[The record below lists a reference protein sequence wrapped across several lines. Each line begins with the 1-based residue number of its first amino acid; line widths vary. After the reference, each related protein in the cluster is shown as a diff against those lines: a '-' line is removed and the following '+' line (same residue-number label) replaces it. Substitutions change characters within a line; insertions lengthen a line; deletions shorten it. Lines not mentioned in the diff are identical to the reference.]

1 MRLNREKIQRM
12 IDAQGGSSGGG
23 GMSSAALEGMLAMYA
38 TRQWVG
44 ENFLNVKEGGTVEAP
59 VTFQEAVTL
68 EKTLAVTG
76 AVTMASTLAVTGNIT
91 MGSKLVATQEWTNLN
106 YVSIAFFS
114 RLFQAYNGN
123 TAVNPNDTTTAIDNI
138 KAMFGFWTNFY
149 ISALG
154 TGGASTLGLR
164 LSQLDDVNV
173 AGVTNGQVLTWNSAQ
188 SKWIA
193 STPSSGVDMSQV
205 WAAMAAVD
213 ATKKI
218 DNSHL
223 KLDTFFTDFSNAS
236 NNNTSITIGGVTKS
250 IVIGYATNAGDA
262 ATLGGTAKSG
272 LLTDFSNATG
282 ADTGKVS
289 ITVGGVTKLLSVD
302 AATLGGTAKS
312 GLFTD
317 LSSTWATNLSAT
329 IGGTTLI
336 VGSLN
341 ADYAGQLRDTRTIW
355 GQNFNGTADVSGDLY
370 LNGSNLRLLDN
381 GSSADCYIVGYRTG
395 NSSKIGVS
403 VEGSSLFEFNDEEF
417 YSVHGIYAGTYVTAL
432 SDIRFKEVVNRFQ
445 LDVETIAKASL
456 IQYRWKDKRDD
467 VLHVGGI
474 AQEWQKILP
483 ETVHE
488 DKEGRLSMDY
498 GVIAFTSAVSLA
510 RRIQDQQKEIG
521 DLREKNA
528 QLERRLQRLESM
540 FAVDV
545 D

>member
-1 MRLNREKIQRM
+1 MRINREKIQRM

-23 GMSSAALEGMLAMYA
+23 GMSSAALESMLAMYA

-44 ENFLNVKEGGTVEAP
+44 ENFLNVKEGGTVEAA

-76 AVTMASTLAVTGNIT
+76 AVTMASTLDVTGNIT

-123 TAVNPNDTTTAIDNI
+123 TAVNPNDTTTAIDSI

-149 ISALG
+149 VTALG

-173 AGVTNGQVLTWNSAQ
+173 AGVTNGQVLTWNTSTG
-188 SKWIA
+188 KWIA
-193 STPSSGVDMSQV
+193 STPSSGVDMATV

-223 KLDTFFTDFSNAS
+223 NLSTFFTDLSNTNDNKIS
-236 NNNTSITIGGVTKS
+236 VTIGGVTKTLT
-250 IVIGYATNAGDA
+250 VGYATNAGDA

-272 LLTDFSNATG
+272 LF
-282 ADTGKVS
+282 
-289 ITVGGVTKLLSVD
+289 
-302 AATLGGTAKS
+302 TA
-312 GLFTD
+312 
-317 LSSTWATNLSAT
+317 LSSDWTTNLSAT
-329 IGGTTLI
+329 IGGTTKSI
-336 VGSLN
+336 SSLC
-341 ADYAGQLRDTRTIW
+341 ADYANRLRNARTLW
-355 GQNFNGTADVSGDLY
+355 GQNFDGSANVSGDMTSVGDITMQTGDHSILTT
-370 LNGSNLRLLDN
+370 NGNLVLGYSNNEWVKVMDLCSYN
-381 GSSADCYIVGYRTG
+381 GSSYWNIHQNG
-395 NSSKIGVS
+395 NSTFANVLSNG
-403 VEGSSLFEFNDEEF
+403 
-417 YSVHGIYAGTYVTAL
+417 YVTAL
-432 SDIRFKEVVNRFQ
+432 SDIRYKEVVNRFQ

-456 IQYRWKDKRDD
+456 IQYKRKDLQDGILR
-467 VLHVGGI
+467 VGGI

-483 ETVHE
+483 EAVQE
-488 DKEGRLSMDY
+488 SKEGRLSMDY

-510 RRIQDQQKEIG
+510 RRIQDQDNEIR

>member
-1 MRLNREKIQRM
+1 MRINREKIQRM

-23 GMSSAALEGMLAMYA
+23 GMSSAALESMLAMYA

-44 ENFLNVKEGGTVEAP
+44 ENFLNVKDGGTVEAP
-59 VTFQEAVTL
+59 VTFEDTVAID
-68 EKTLAVTG
+68 G
-76 AVTMASTLAVTGNIT
+76 AVTMGSTLAVTGNIT
-91 MGSKLVATQEWTNLN
+91 MGTKLVATQEWTSLN

-173 AGVTNGQVLTWNSAQ
+173 AGVTNGQVLTWNSST

-193 STPSSGVDMSQV
+193 STPSSGVDMATV

-213 ATKKI
+213 ASKKI

-223 KLDTFFTDFSNAS
+223 KLDTFFTDFSNTS

-272 LLTDFSNATG
+272 LLTDFSNITTG
-282 ADTGKVS
+282 GEAGKTQ
-289 ITVGGVTKLLSVD
+289 ITVGGTTLKLEIAY
-302 AATLGGTAKS
+302 AATANVANRLAGNSSYTA
-312 GLFTD
+312 
-317 LSSTWATNLSAT
+317 
-329 IGGTTLI
+329 
-336 VGSLN
+336 
-341 ADYAGQLRDTRTIW
+341 W
-355 GQNFNGTADVSGDLY
+355 GQTYWSSGTPNSIDGNMTDVGNITM
-370 LNGSNLRLLDN
+370 NGSNRIN
-381 GSSADCYIVGYRTG
+381 PNG
-395 NSSKIGVS
+395 NSLYIGNSDNANWVYMADMCSQSGNSYWKIY
-403 VEGSSLFEFNDEEF
+403 SSGDATFANVLSN
-417 YSVHGIYAGTYVTAL
+417 GYVTAL

-445 LDVETIAKASL
+445 LDVETIAKASI
-456 IQYRWKDKRDD
+456 IQYKRKDLQDGILR
-467 VLHVGGI
+467 VGGI

-483 ETVHE
+483 EAVQE
-488 DKEGRLSMDY
+488 SKEGRLSMDY

>member
-1 MRLNREKIQRM
+1 MRINREKIQRM

-23 GMSSAALEGMLAMYA
+23 GMSSAALESMLAMYA

-44 ENFLNVKEGGTVEAP
+44 ENFLNVKDGGTVEAP
-59 VTFQEAVTL
+59 VTFEDTVAID
-68 EKTLAVTG
+68 G
-76 AVTMASTLAVTGNIT
+76 AVTMGSTLDVTGNIT
-91 MGSKLVATQEWTNLN
+91 MGTKLVATQEWTSLN

-123 TAVNPNDTTTAIDNI
+123 TAVNPNDTTTAIDSI

-193 STPSSGVDMSQV
+193 STPSSGVDMATV
-205 WAAMAAVD
+205 WAALAAQD
-213 ATKKI
+213 ASKKI
-218 DNSHL
+218 DISHFPTL
-223 KLDTFFTDFSNAS
+223 FTDLSNTNDS
-236 NNNTSITIGGVTKS
+236 PKKISMTIGGVTKS

-282 ADTGKVS
+282 ADAGKVS

-329 IGGTTLI
+329 IGGTTLT
-336 VGSLN
+336 VSSLN
-341 ADYAGQLRDTRTIW
+341 ADYAGQLRYTRTIW
-355 GQNFNGTADVSGDLY
+355 GQNFDGTADVSGDLY
-370 LNGSNLRLLDN
+370 LNGSNLRLLDY
-381 GSSADCYIVGYRTG
+381 GGSADCYICAYGTTSR
-395 NSSKIGVS
+395 KIGVS

-498 GVIAFTSAVSLA
+498 GVIAFTSSVSLA

>member
-1 MRLNREKIQRM
+1 MRINREKIQRM
-12 IDAQGGSSGGG
+12 IDTQGGSSGGG
-23 GMSSAALEGMLAMYA
+23 GISSAALESMLAMYA

-59 VTFQEAVTL
+59 VTFEDTVAID
-68 EKTLAVTG
+68 G
-76 AVTMASTLAVTGNIT
+76 AVTMGSTLSVTGNIT

-205 WAAMAAVD
+205 WAAMAEVD
-213 ATKKI
+213 ASKKI

-223 KLDTFFTDFSNAS
+223 NLSTFFTDFSNAA
-236 NNNTSITIGGVTKS
+236 NNNTSITIGGVTKTLTVAYAS
-250 IVIGYATNAGDA
+250 AAASATNANYATSAGDA

-272 LLTDFSNATG
+272 LLTDFSNITTG
-282 ADTGKVS
+282 GEAGKTQ
-289 ITVGGVTKLLSVD
+289 ITVGGTTLKLEIAY
-302 AATLGGTAKS
+302 AATANVANRLAGNSSYTA
-312 GLFTD
+312 
-317 LSSTWATNLSAT
+317 
-329 IGGTTLI
+329 
-336 VGSLN
+336 
-341 ADYAGQLRDTRTIW
+341 W
-355 GQNFNGTADVSGDLY
+355 GQIYWSQGTPNDISGNMTSVGNITMQSGDHSILTT
-370 LNGSNLRLLDN
+370 NGNLILGYSNNEWVKVMDICSYN
-381 GSSADCYIVGYRTG
+381 GSSYWNIHQSGD
-395 NSSKIGVS
+395 S
-403 VEGSSLFEFNDEEF
+403 EFANV
-417 YSVHGIYAGTYVTAL
+417 YSRGYVTAL
-432 SDIRFKEVVNRFQ
+432 SDIRYKEVVNRFQ
-445 LDVETIAKASL
+445 LDVETIAKASI
-456 IQYRWKDKRDD
+456 IQYKRKDLQDGILR
-467 VLHVGGI
+467 VGGI

-483 ETVHE
+483 EAVQE
-488 DKEGRLSMDY
+488 SKEGRLSMDY

-510 RRIQDQQKEIG
+510 RKIQDQQKEIG

>member
-1 MRLNREKIQRM
+1 MRINREKIQRM

-23 GMSSAALEGMLAMYA
+23 GMSSAALESMLAMYA

-76 AVTMASTLAVTGNIT
+76 AVTMGSTLDVTGNIT

-123 TAVNPNDTTTAIDNI
+123 TAVNPNDTTTAIDSN

-173 AGVTNGQVLTWNSAQ
+173 AGVTNGQVLTWNTSTG
-188 SKWIA
+188 KWIA
-193 STPSSGVDMSQV
+193 STPSSGVDMATV

-223 KLDTFFTDFSNAS
+223 NLSTFFTDLSNTNDNKIS
-236 NNNTSITIGGVTKS
+236 VTIGGVTKTLT
-250 IVIGYATNAGDA
+250 VGYATNAGDA

-272 LLTDFSNATG
+272 LF
-282 ADTGKVS
+282 
-289 ITVGGVTKLLSVD
+289 
-302 AATLGGTAKS
+302 TA
-312 GLFTD
+312 
-317 LSSTWATNLSAT
+317 LSSDWTTNLSAT
-329 IGGTTLI
+329 IGGTTKSI
-336 VGSLN
+336 SSLC
-341 ADYAGQLRDTRTIW
+341 ADYANRLRYSRTLW
-355 GQNFNGTADVSGDLY
+355 GQSFDGSANVSGDMTSVGDITMQTGDHSILTTSGNLILGY
-370 LNGSNLRLLDN
+370 SNNEWVKVMDICSYSN
-381 GSSADCYIVGYRTG
+381 SNNWNIHQNG
-395 NSSKIGVS
+395 NSTFANVLSNG
-403 VEGSSLFEFNDEEF
+403 
-417 YSVHGIYAGTYVTAL
+417 YVTAL
-432 SDIRFKEVVNRFQ
+432 SDIRYKEVVNRFQ

-456 IQYRWKDKRDD
+456 IQYKRKDLQDGILR
-467 VLHVGGI
+467 VGGI

-483 ETVHE
+483 EAVQE
-488 DKEGRLSMDY
+488 SKEGRLSMDY

-510 RRIQDQQKEIG
+510 RKIQDQQKEIR

>member
-1 MRLNREKIQRM
+1 MRINREKIQRM

-173 AGVTNGQVLTWNSAQ
+173 AGVTNGQVLTWNSST

-193 STPSSGVDMSQV
+193 STPSSGVDMATV

-223 KLDTFFTDFSNAS
+223 KLSTFFTDFSNAS

-250 IVIGYATNAGDA
+250 IVIGYATNAG
-262 ATLGGTAKSG
+262 
-272 LLTDFSNATG
+272 
-282 ADTGKVS
+282 
-289 ITVGGVTKLLSVD
+289 D

-370 LNGSNLRLLDN
+370 LNGSNLRLLDYGGN
-381 GSSADCYIVGYRTG
+381 ADCYICAYGTTSR
-395 NSSKIGVS
+395 KIGVS

-456 IQYRWKDKRDD
+456 IQYKRKDLQDGILR
-467 VLHVGGI
+467 VGGI

-483 ETVHE
+483 EAVQE
-488 DKEGRLSMDY
+488 SKEGRLSMDY

-510 RRIQDQQKEIG
+510 RKIQDQQKEIG